1 MDANGY
7 VTDYRVVGGSTIE
20 STGDADSTDAYA
32 GMFLQ
37 AAEAATVAAPNPG
50 RLMALAPAVR
60 AAVAAIRSTQRAD
73 GLTGAKPTWMVAY
86 LMNQAEAYAGLQSA
100 ARLALSVG
108 DKTLA
113 KDASAAAARIA
124 RAVDRLW
131 NPATGAFDWAV
142 HPNGARQATSWAQ
155 LYPDAL
161 SQVWAVRFGLVQGP
175 RARAVLDRFLQ
186 AHPSAHDPNAPDLV
200 DGQVAST
207 GYWPGAAAALRSVDL
222 GAPARYHDG
231 SAAAAAAS
239 GRAWPYSVQVA
250 ADLLRLT
257 TLT

>member
-7 VTDYRVVGGSTIE
+7 VTDYRVLGGSSIE

-37 AAEAATVAAPNPG
+37 AVEAATVAAPNPG
-50 RLMALAPAVR
+50 RLMVLAPAVR
-60 AAVAAIRSTQRAD
+60 AAVSAI
-73 GLTGAKPTWMVAY
+73 TGAKPTWMVAY
-86 LMNQAEAYAGLQSA
+86 LMNEAEAYAGLQSA
-100 ARLALSVG
+100 ARLALSAR

-142 HPNGARQATSWAQ
+142 HPNGARQATSWHQ

-175 RARAVLDRFLQ
+175 RARAVLGRFLQ
-186 AHPSAHDPNAPDLV
+186 EHPGAHDPNAPDLV
-200 DGQVAST
+200 DGQVVPT
-207 GYWPGAAAALRSVDL
+207 GYWPGAAAALRSVDP

-257 TLT
+257 TVT